1 MVDIARATHEAQ
13 SVRKANASE
22 AERLATVL
30 AHAFLEDPQMVWIFT
45 DDARRLDFL
54 QRGFA
59 AFLRKLYLDHDETYT
74 TDSVAGVCIWEPP
87 GTWKL
92 GVAEQLRLLPSIARI
107 YGRLTPRVLRALMK
121 LESNHP
127 SEPHYYLPFVGVD
140 PDWQG
145 RGLGAALMRPILDRC
160 DDERMAAY
168 LEASSPRNRML
179 YERHG
184 FAVTE
189 EFFLGPASPPLWRM
203 WRAPC

>member
-1 MVDIARATHEAQ
+1 MVDIARAAHEAGT
-13 SVRKANASE
+13 VRRANA
-22 AERLATVL
+22 ADVERLADVF
-30 AHAFLEDPQMVWIFT
+30 ARAFYDDPQMRWVLP
-45 DDARRLDFL
+45 DDGRRHELL
-54 QRGFA
+54 RRGA
-59 AFLRKLYLDHDETYT
+59 AEFLRRLYLDHDETYT
-74 TDSVAGVCIWEPP
+74 TENIAGVCIWEPP

-92 GVAEQLRLLPSIARI
+92 SPLDQVRLLPSLARI
-107 YGRLTPRVLRALMK
+107 YGRLLPRVLRAFAK

-145 RGLGAALMRPILDRC
+145 RGLGAAIMRPILDRC
-160 DDERMAAY
+160 DDEGVAAY

-189 EFFLGPASPPLWRM
+189 EFLLGPGSPPLWRM
-203 WRAPC
+203 WRAPA

>member
-1 MVDIARATHEAQ
+1 MVDIARATDEAR
-13 SVRKANASE
+13 SVRKANAGE

-30 AHAFLEDPQMVWIFT
+30 ARAFVDDPQMVWIFT

-59 AFLRKLYLDHDETYT
+59 VFLRKLYLDHEETYT
-74 TDSVAGVCIWEPP
+74 TDSVAGACIWEPP

-92 GVAEQLRLLPSIARI
+92 GVADQLRLLPSMARI
-107 YGRLTPRVLRALMK
+107 YRRLTPRVLRALMK

-140 PDWQG
+140 PEWQG

-189 EFFLGPASPPLWRM
+189 EFFLGAGSPPLWRM